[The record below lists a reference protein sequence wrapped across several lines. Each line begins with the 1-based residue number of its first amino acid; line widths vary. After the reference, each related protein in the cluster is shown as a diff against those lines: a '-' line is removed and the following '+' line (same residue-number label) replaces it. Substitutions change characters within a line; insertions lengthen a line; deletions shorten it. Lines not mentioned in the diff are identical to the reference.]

1 MRKRLT
7 IAIASL
13 LLTSIPAMATN
24 LTEKEAQQI
33 CSQLCTSCCVDNQSR
48 LEPIKKVKSTIKK
61 KAQKSTRKKKKIRTK
76 KKTTIQSSKKSTRK
90 RKKIRT
96 KKKTTIQSSKKGA
109 RKRKKIRSKKK
120 TTIQSS
126 KKSKQNIKEW
136 LEADIYG
143 STISFTLLSPA
154 TLTSDNNNHRV
165 TIKNQFLFDCKL
177 QFNNAGQPSILSRC
191 KSNDKD
197 NKWLIQESKI
207 RLSCTTTATS
217 DTCSGRYTL
226 LPAGDKAR
234 AETHSITL
242 AKTH

>member
-1 MRKRLT
+1 
-7 IAIASL
+7 
-13 LLTSIPAMATN
+13 MATN

-33 CSQLCTSCCVDNQSR
+33 CSQLCTSCCVDNQSIVEPIKKVDNQSIV
-48 LEPIKKVKSTIKK
+48 EPIKKVKMTIKK
-61 KAQKSTRKKKKIRTK
+61 KA
-76 KKTTIQSSKKSTRK
+76 KKSTRK

-96 KKKTTIQSSKKGA
+96 KKKTTIQSSKK
-109 RKRKKIRSKKK
+109 
-120 TTIQSS
+120 
-126 KKSKQNIKEW
+126 SKQNVKEW

-154 TLTSDNNNHRV
+154 TLTSDNNNYRL

-197 NKWLIQESKI
+197 NKWLIRESKI

-234 AETHSITL
+234 AETHNITL
-242 AKTH
+242 AKAH

>member
-24 LTEKEAQQI
+24 LTEKEIQQI
-33 CSQLCTSCCVDNQSR
+33 CSQLCTSCCADNQSIV
-48 LEPIKKVKSTIKK
+48 EPIKKVEKTIKKTIKK
-61 KAQKSTRKKKKIRTK
+61 KA
-76 KKTTIQSSKKSTRK
+76 KKSTRR
-90 RKKIRT
+90 RKKVRT
-96 KKKTTIQSSKKGA
+96 NKKTTVQSN
-109 RKRKKIRSKKK
+109 
-120 TTIQSS
+120 
-126 KKSKQNIKEW
+126 KKSKQSIKEW

-143 STISFTLLSPA
+143 STISFTPLSPA
-154 TLTSDNNNHRV
+154 TLTSNNNSHRL
-165 TIKNQFLFDCKL
+165 TIKNQFLFDCQL

-226 LPAGDKAR
+226 LPEGDKAR
-234 AETHSITL
+234 AETHNITL
-242 AKTH
+242 AKAH